1 MIKKLKLKKVEIN
14 ENKTIDKI
22 ILYTIK
28 YMSNKQ
34 KKIKVKHFKSE
45 ENYHF
50 FLFQHVILKF

>member
-50 FLFQHVILKF
+50 FYFNM